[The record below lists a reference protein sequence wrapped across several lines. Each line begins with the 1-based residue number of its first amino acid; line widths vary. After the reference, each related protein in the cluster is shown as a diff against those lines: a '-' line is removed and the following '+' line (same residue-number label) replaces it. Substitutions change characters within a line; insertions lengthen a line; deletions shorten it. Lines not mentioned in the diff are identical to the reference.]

1 VSAIEVLCQ
10 AIAALEGLPP
20 GSLRGVPDPEPTR
33 NRAREEAARA
43 AEENVGADEFDD
55 DVVAR
60 ETAGA
65 AAEASQIGGRT
76 SSEPPPVEDVD
87 EAQRPL
93 VEAGE
98 GEAEGF
104 EQAEQELIEHASH
117 GDQHAAWRAV
127 EDAPLAE
134 SDDARA
140 TESGEADF
148 ERSSE
153 QGDDFS

>member
-1 VSAIEVLCQ
+1 M
-10 AIAALEGLPP
+10 
-20 GSLRGVPDPEPTR
+20 GSLLDMPDPEPTR
-33 NRAREEAARA
+33 DPAREEAARA
-43 AEENVGADEFDD
+43 AQEDLGAEDFDD

-65 AAEASQIGGRT
+65 AAEAAQIGGRT
-76 SSEPPPVEDVD
+76 SSEPPPIEGVD

-117 GDQHAAWRAV
+117 GDQHASRRAIK
-127 EDAPLAE
+127 DAPDEA
-134 SDDARA
+134 DDARA
-140 TESGEADF
+140 AASGEADF

-153 QGDDFS
+153 QEDEFS